1 MFETKLLKIS
11 TLTLASQLASQQIH
25 VQLAA
30 DLNCELHVTLM
41 FRVQVSRSVRRVSS
55 PESSCESEVH
65 KKYKSSR
72 CCSLF

>member
-30 DLNCELHVTLM
+30 DQ
-41 FRVQVSRSVRRVSS
+41 FSRIQ
-55 PESSCESEVH
+55 
-65 KKYKSSR
+65 
-72 CCSLF
+72 L